1 MARAL
6 VQREQCLIRTNAGEE
21 IMLNV
26 TVAIIGELAIFG
38 CEGRIAE
45 RESASK
51 LREAVTSQTEARIV
65 VLELSE
71 VCAIG
76 GGGLGML
83 AFLQRWAREHNIR
96 FLLFHPSKSVQ
107 DKLKRARSIA
117 EFYIASLE
125 EMRALLAYANSR
137 YALALE

>member
-1 MARAL
+1 
-6 VQREQCLIRTNAGEE
+6 
-21 IMLNV
+21 
-26 TVAIIGELAIFG
+26 
-38 CEGRIAE
+38 
-45 RESASK
+45 

-71 VCAIG
+71 VRAIG

-83 AFLQRWAREHNIR
+83 AFLQGWAREHNIR

-107 DKLKRARSIA
+107 NKLKRTRSIA
-117 EFYIASLE
+117 AFYIASLE

-137 YALALE
+137 YALAA

>member
-1 MARAL
+1 
-6 VQREQCLIRTNAGEE
+6 
-21 IMLNV
+21 MLNV
-26 TVAIIGELAIFG
+26 TVAKLGEVTVVG
-38 CEGRIAE
+38 CEGRIVE

-51 LREAVTSQTEARIV
+51 LREAVTSQTDARII

-71 VCAIG
+71 VRAIG

-96 FLLFHPSKSVQ
+96 FLLFHPSKAVESR
-107 DKLKRARSIA
+107 LKHARAIA

-125 EMRALLAYANSR
+125 EMRALLAYANGQ
-137 YALALE
+137 YALAA

>member
-1 MARAL
+1 
-6 VQREQCLIRTNAGEE
+6 
-21 IMLNV
+21 MLNV
-26 TVAIIGELAIFG
+26 TVAQLGEVTVVG
-38 CEGRIAE
+38 CEGRIVE

-51 LREAVTSQTEARIV
+51 LREAVTSQTDARIV

-71 VCAIG
+71 VRAIG

-83 AFLQRWAREHNIR
+83 VSLQRWAREHNIR

-107 DKLKRARSIA
+107 SKLKRARSIA
-117 EFYIASLE
+117 EFYISSSQ

-137 YALALE
+137 YAQAA